1 MTVYVLAATIVVQRF
16 FQQRSSG
23 VGNAILSHLLLLV
36 IDITP
41 SAHKG
46 QKKTSG
52 PISGLGIRGTISCE
66 TDNMNP

>member
-1 MTVYVLAATIVVQRF
+1 MYRLAFSMAFGAQAYKPYT
-16 FQQRSSG
+16 
-23 VGNAILSHLLLLV
+23 H
-36 IDITP
+36 ITP